1 ELLRIRVEKAE
12 RYNRE
17 LPEIKGLEIP
27 YVPPY
32 ATHTYQSYCLRLTK
46 DCRLDRE
53 ELMTN
58 LLRHGIATRRGVM
71 ASHLEKTYLDRI
83 GRVSLPITEEATAHT
98 MLIPLFAT
106 MTDEEQTYVIDALR
120 DELGPA

>member
-1 ELLRIRVEKAE
+1 MATT
-12 RYNRE
+12 YNTE

-53 ELMTN
+53 TLMTN
-58 LLRHGIATRRGVM
+58 LLHRGIATRRGVM
-71 ASHLEKTYLDRI
+71 ASHLEKTYTDRI
-83 GRVSLPITEEATAHT
+83 GKVSLRVTEDATEHT

-106 MTDEEQTYVIDALR
+106 MTDEEQTYVIDSLR
-120 DELGPA
+120 EELGPA